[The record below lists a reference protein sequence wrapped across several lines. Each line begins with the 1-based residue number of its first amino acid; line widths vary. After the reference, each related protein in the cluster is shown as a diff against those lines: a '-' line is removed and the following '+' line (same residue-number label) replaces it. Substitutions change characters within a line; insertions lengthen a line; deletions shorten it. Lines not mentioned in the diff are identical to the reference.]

1 MQPSDGA
8 GSAPA
13 QPNGDG
19 GQLSEVDARFQRT
32 MKIVVAALG
41 FLVIAALT
49 AVVVRVI
56 YLASRPTAQPSAPT
70 VPAEEVRPAVPMTD
84 AVAPSR
90 AIRPSQRLALPPG
103 AVVRSVALSGD
114 RLAVHY
120 ETGGKPGVAILDLK
134 TGRRVTTVEIEEEA
148 ADK

>member
-8 GSAPA
+8 AQIPA
-13 QPNGDG
+13 QPNADG
-19 GQLSEVDARFQRT
+19 SQISEADLRFQRT
-32 MKIVVAALG
+32 MKIVVGVLG

-56 YLASRPTAQPSAPT
+56 FLASGPGVQPPARPEPEAQA
-70 VPAEEVRPAVPMTD
+70 RPAVPTTD
-84 AVAPSR
+84 AAAPSP
-90 AIRPSQRLALPPG
+90 AIRPAQKLALPAG
-103 AVVRSVALSGD
+103 AVVRSIALSGD

-120 ETGGKPGVAILDLK
+120 DRDGKLGVAILDLK
-134 TGRRVTTVEIEEEA
+134 TGRRVTNVEIEQEA